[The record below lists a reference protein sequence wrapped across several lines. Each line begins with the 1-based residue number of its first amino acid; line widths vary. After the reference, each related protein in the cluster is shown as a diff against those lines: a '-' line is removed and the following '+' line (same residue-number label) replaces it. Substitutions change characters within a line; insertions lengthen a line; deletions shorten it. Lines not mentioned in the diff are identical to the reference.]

1 MNDRFAAFLNVSR
14 WASAIV
20 ALMYHVR
27 YLQFVDY
34 DAAASSGP
42 LSKAFYFLTGLGH
55 ESFAVFFVLDG
66 IAAGV
71 ILQHRRDR
79 IAVPMRL
86 GAIYRLL
93 IPGLILGISV
103 DLAGVQ
109 FFNQS
114 GIYTTYPDFST
125 LTLGYATLLGN
136 AFMLQPFIVPTFGS
150 NGMLYLLSYLFWCLV
165 LLYLFVRAP
174 GAGKRGGRIVR
185 IALSA
190 LAVLLMPAQFLN
202 WAAIWLS
209 GGAVVMLGRSW
220 TWRPPQW
227 LAAAGFIATLVL
239 SRLIGSKTGLLPQPY
254 GTWLVHYKYILVGC
268 GFAALAWAMYPEQI
282 GAGLILPSPPIDNQE
297 RQTGYR
303 ASFTFFFHFPI
314 VMLLF
319 ACAAA
324 LLHERLMQQPT
335 PARYAAFA
343 FVVCFTIGTAI
354 GIARAF
360 DAVLERIYITII
372 PLLKSIS
379 LRMLKRE

>member
-1 MNDRFAAFLNVSR
+1 MHDRFAAFLNVSR
-14 WASAIV
+14 WASAVV

-34 DAAASSGP
+34 DAAAYKGP
-42 LSKAFYFLTGLGH
+42 LSTAFYFLTGLGH

-66 IAAGV
+66 IAAGS
-71 ILQHRRDR
+71 ILLQRRDPT
-79 IAVPMRL
+79 AVAGRF
-86 GAIYRLL
+86 GGFYRML
-93 IPGLILGISV
+93 IPGLLLGLGF
-103 DLAGVQ
+103 DAAGVQ

-114 GIYTTYPDFST
+114 GIYTAYPDFST
-125 LTLGYATLLGN
+125 LTFGYGTLMGN

-150 NGMLYLLSYLFWCLV
+150 NGMLYLLSYLFWCFI

-174 GAGKRGGRIVR
+174 ATGKRGGRMVR
-185 IALSA
+185 IALPA
-190 LAVLLMPAQFLN
+190 LVLLLMPAQFLN
-202 WAAIWLS
+202 WAAIWL
-209 GGAVVMLGRSW
+209 GGVAVVVLGRSW

-227 LAAAGFIATLVL
+227 LAAAGFIATLAL
-239 SRLIGSKTGLLPQPY
+239 SRLIGSKTGLLPQPF

-268 GFAALAWAMYPEQI
+268 GFAALAWAVYPEQTGI
-282 GAGLILPSPPIDNQE
+282 GLHLPAASIDHQE
-297 RQTGYR
+297 RNSGCM

-319 ACAAA
+319 ACATV
-324 LLHERLMQQPT
+324 LLHQPLMQQPT

-343 FVVCFTIGTAI
+343 FVVCITVGTAM

-360 DAVLERIYITII
+360 AAVLERIYITII